1 MIKQAI
7 NYWSKHVILANTA
20 HAAGGAGLIIVLQHY
35 LAGNSFVSVAIGWI
49 LLAFFAV
56 THLVAYTNKSSR

>member
-7 NYWSKHVILANTA
+7 KYWSKHIILANLA
-20 HAAGGAGLIIVLQHY
+20 HAAGGAGLVIVLQHY

-49 LLAFFAV
+49 LLGFFAV
-56 THLVAYTNKSSR
+56 THLVAYSSKE